1 MHPFAARWCGGSV
14 RRPTAD
20 ATAKMLAQSERL
32 GETPNMTV
40 TTVGAEAGT
49 GEKTL
54 LRTID
59 WRGAFWIASGVPA
72 LVLISIG
79 GMGAT
84 AGKVAF
90 LVWFISVIMGFLQA
104 FSYAEIAGLFH
115 SKSGGAAVYGAAA
128 WLRYSKV
135 IAPLSVWCNWFA
147 WTPVLSLGCAI
158 AAGYILNALA
168 PIPTFGL
175 ESPDVQAWLKDAAN
189 AATIAGKSSEEAATL
204 AAAALSEAATPWIRS
219 FKLLQFSFFGLA
231 NIEVGATF
239 FIGAVLM
246 LVTFAIQH
254 RGVLGTAR
262 VQQYIGLLV
271 LIPMTIVGVVP
282 FFNGGINYDNFSPI
296 VPPTG
301 EWNNPGWTY
310 VFGALFIAAWS
321 TYAFETAVCY
331 TREFKNPATDTI
343 KAIFWA
349 GIVSVALY
357 TLVAAAFQGY
367 LGLEGMTK
375 PGIVDGTGVAAAMG
389 EMVGGG
395 NVYVT
400 HLLEMMMILALVL
413 AIMMAMAGSSRTLYQ
428 GSVDGWLPK
437 YLSHVNEHGAP
448 TRAMWTDLVF
458 NLGLLTFA
466 ASDATAYYLILAISN
481 VGYIIFI
488 FLNLQATW
496 IHRIDSPDIPRPF
509 RAPTVLVGFNALL
522 GFVNL
527 VFMGAGAKVWGN
539 PNVLWYGLGFAAL
552 IIPVFF
558 FRHYIQDKGQ
568 FPPEMLAEL
577 NLTGQDLGERKAGVI
592 PYLTLILG
600 AAVVVTSHYYFQ
612 LPPPA

>member
-1 MHPFAARWCGGSV
+1 
-14 RRPTAD
+14 
-20 ATAKMLAQSERL
+20 
-32 GETPNMTV
+32 MTV
-40 TTVGAEAGT
+40 TSLERADSGAREN
-49 GEKTL
+49 TL

-59 WRGAFWIASGVPA
+59 WKGAFWIASGVPA

-128 WLRYSKV
+128 WLRYSKL

-158 AAGYILNALA
+158 AAGYILNAIA

-175 ESPDVQAWLKDAAN
+175 ESVEVQAWLKDAAN
-189 AATIAGKSSEEAATL
+189 AATIAGKSGEEAATL

-219 FKLLQFSFFGLA
+219 FKVLQFSFFGLA

-239 FIGAVLM
+239 FIGAILM

-254 RGVLGTAR
+254 RGVLGTAQ
-262 VQQYIGLLV
+262 VQKYIGLLV

-301 EWNNPGWTY
+301 DWSNPGWTY
-310 VFGALFIAAWS
+310 VLGALFIAAWS

-349 GIVSVALY
+349 GVVSVALY
-357 TLVAAAFQGY
+357 TLVAASFQGH
-367 LGLEGMTK
+367 LGLEGMTA

-389 EMVGGG
+389 QMVGGG

-400 HLLEMMMILALVL
+400 HLLEMMMILALLL

-496 IHRIDSPDIPRPF
+496 IHRIDSPDIPRPY
-509 RAPTVLVGFNALL
+509 RAPTLLVGFNALL

-558 FRHYIQDKGQ
+558 FRHYIQDKGK
-568 FPPEMLAEL
+568 FPAEMLTEL
-577 NLTGQDLGERKAGVI
+577 NLKGQDLGERKAGI
-592 PYLTLILG
+592 LPYVTLIL
-600 AAVVVTSHYYFQ
+600 AAMVVVTSHYYFQ
-612 LPPPA
+612 LPPPT

>member
-1 MHPFAARWCGGSV
+1 MGEEPM
-14 RRPTAD
+14 TA
-20 ATAKMLAQSERL
+20 
-32 GETPNMTV
+32 V
-40 TTVGAEAGT
+40 TTGAQPGT
-49 GEKTL
+49 ENTL

-90 LVWFISVIMGFLQA
+90 LVWFISVLMGFCQA

-115 SKSGGAAVYGAAA
+115 NKSGGAAIYGAAA
-128 WLRYSKV
+128 WLRYSKL

-175 ESPDVQAWLKDAAN
+175 ESAEVQAWLKDAAN
-189 AATIAGKSSEEAATL
+189 TAAIAGKTAEEAATL

-219 FKLLQFSFFGLA
+219 FKVFQFSFLGLA

-239 FIGAVLM
+239 FIGAILM

-262 VQQYIGLLV
+262 VQKYIGLLV

-282 FFNGGINYDNFSPI
+282 FFNGGVNYDNFSPI

-301 EWNNPGWTY
+301 DWSNPGWTY
-310 VFGALFIAAWS
+310 VLGALFIAAWS

-331 TREFKNPATDTI
+331 TREFKNPATDTF

-349 GIVSVALY
+349 GVVSVALY
-357 TLVAAAFQGY
+357 TLVAASFQGY
-367 LGLEGMTK
+367 LGIEGMTA
-375 PGIVDGTGVAAAMG
+375 PSIVDGTGVATAMG
-389 EMVGGG
+389 QMVGGG
-395 NVYVT
+395 NVYIT

-466 ASDATAYYLILAISN
+466 ASDATAYFFILAISN

-496 IHRIDSPDIPRPF
+496 IHRIDSPNIPRPY
-509 RAPTVLVGFNALL
+509 RAPTLLIGFNAIL

-539 PNVLWYGLGFAAL
+539 PNVLFYGLGFAAL
-552 IIPVFF
+552 IIPVFL
-558 FRHYIQDKGQ
+558 FRHYVQDKGQ
-568 FPPEMLAEL
+568 FPAEMLTEL
-577 NLTGQDLGERKAGVI
+577 NLKGQDLGERKAGML
-592 PYLTLILG
+592 PYLTLVL
-600 AAVVVTSHYYFQ
+600 AAIVVLTSHYYFQ
-612 LPPPA
+612 LPPA

>member
-1 MHPFAARWCGGSV
+1 
-14 RRPTAD
+14 
-20 ATAKMLAQSERL
+20 
-32 GETPNMTV
+32 MTV
-40 TTVGAEAGT
+40 TSLERADAGARQN
-49 GEKTL
+49 TL

-59 WRGAFWIASGVPA
+59 WKGAFWIASGVPA

-128 WLRYSKV
+128 WLRYSKI

-158 AAGYILNALA
+158 AAGYILNAIA

-175 ESPDVQAWLKDAAN
+175 ESTEVQAWLKDAAN
-189 AATIAGKSSEEAATL
+189 AATIAGKSGEEAATL

-219 FKLLQFSFFGLA
+219 FKVLQFSFFGLA

-239 FIGAVLM
+239 FIGAILM

-254 RGVLGTAR
+254 RGVLGTAQ
-262 VQQYIGLLV
+262 VQKYIGLLV

-301 EWNNPGWTY
+301 DWSNPGWTY
-310 VFGALFIAAWS
+310 VLGALFIAAWS

-357 TLVAAAFQGY
+357 TLVAASFQGH
-367 LGLEGMTK
+367 LGLEGMTA

-389 EMVGGG
+389 QMVGGG

-400 HLLEMMMILALVL
+400 HLLEMMMILALLL

-496 IHRIDSPDIPRPF
+496 IHRIDSPDIPRPY
-509 RAPTVLVGFNALL
+509 RAPTLLVGFNALL

-558 FRHYIQDKGQ
+558 FRHYIQDKGK
-568 FPPEMLAEL
+568 FPAEMLTEL
-577 NLTGQDLGERKAGVI
+577 NLKGQDLGERKAGI
-592 PYLTLILG
+592 LPYVTLIL
-600 AAVVVTSHYYFQ
+600 AAMVVVTSHYYFQ

>member
-1 MHPFAARWCGGSV
+1 M
-14 RRPTAD
+14 TAF
-20 ATAKMLAQSERL
+20 TTSAQS
-32 GETPNMTV
+32 
-40 TTVGAEAGT
+40 GT
-49 GEKTL
+49 ENTL

-90 LVWFISVIMGFLQA
+90 LVWFISVLMGFCQA

-115 SKSGGAAVYGAAA
+115 NKSGGAAIYGAAA
-128 WLRYSKV
+128 WLRYSKL

-175 ESPDVQAWLKDAAN
+175 ESAEVQGWLKDAAN
-189 AATIAGKSSEEAATL
+189 TAAIAGKTAEEAATI
-204 AAAALSEAATPWIRS
+204 AAAALSDAATPWIRS
-219 FKLLQFSFFGLA
+219 FKVFQFSFLGLA

-239 FIGAVLM
+239 FIGAILM

-262 VQQYIGLLV
+262 VQKYIGLLV

-282 FFNGGINYDNFSPI
+282 FFNGSVNYDNFSPI

-301 EWNNPGWTY
+301 DWSNPGWTY
-310 VFGALFIAAWS
+310 VLGALFIAAWS

-331 TREFKNPATDTI
+331 TREFKNPATDTF

-349 GIVSVALY
+349 GVVSVALY
-357 TLVAAAFQGY
+357 TLVAASFQGS
-367 LGLEGMTK
+367 LGVEGMTA
-375 PGIVDGTGVAAAMG
+375 PSIVDGTGVATAMG
-389 EMVGGG
+389 QMVGGG

-400 HLLEMMMILALVL
+400 HLLEMMMILALIL

-466 ASDATAYYLILAISN
+466 ASDATAYFFILAISN

-496 IHRIDSPDIPRPF
+496 IHRIDSPNVPRPY
-509 RAPTVLVGFNALL
+509 RAPTLLIGFNAIL

-539 PNVLWYGLGFAAL
+539 PNVLFYGLGFAAL
-552 IIPVFF
+552 IIPVFL
-558 FRHYIQDKGQ
+558 FRHYVQDKGQ
-568 FPPEMLAEL
+568 FPAEMLTEL
-577 NLTGQDLGERKAGVI
+577 NLKDQDLGERKAGI
-592 PYLTLILG
+592 LPYLTLVL
-600 AAVVVTSHYYFQ
+600 AAIVVLTSHYYFQ
-612 LPPPA
+612 LPPA

>member
-1 MHPFAARWCGGSV
+1 MTTTSTTP
-14 RRPTAD
+14 AD
-20 ATAKMLAQSERL
+20 LAGHSL
-32 GETPNMTV
+32 H
-40 TTVGAEAGT
+40 
-49 GEKTL
+49 
-54 LRTID
+54 RTID

-90 LVWFISVIMGFLQA
+90 LVWIISVLIGFSQA
-104 FSYAEIAGLFH
+104 FSYAEIAGLF
-115 SKSGGAAVYGAAA
+115 SNKSGGAAIYGAAA

-168 PIPTFGL
+168 PIPAFDAS
-175 ESPDVQAWLKDAAN
+175 SPEVVAWLKDAAN
-189 AATIAGKSSEEAATL
+189 AAAIAGKSAEEAATAGI
-204 AAAALSEAATPWIRS
+204 AAMTAAATPALRS
-219 FKLLQFSFFGLA
+219 FKVASFSFFGLA
-231 NIEVGATF
+231 NIEIGATF
-239 FIGAVLM
+239 FIGAILM
-246 LVTFAIQH
+246 LITFAIQH
-254 RGVLGTAR
+254 RGVLGTAQ
-262 VQQYIGLLV
+262 VQKWIGLLV
-271 LIPMTIVGVVP
+271 LIPMAIVGIVP
-282 FFNGGINYDNFSPI
+282 FLNGGVNTANFSPL
-296 VPPTG
+296 VPTGG

-310 VFGALFIAAWS
+310 FFGGLFIAAWS

-343 KAIFWA
+343 KAIFWS

-357 TLVAAAFQGY
+357 ILVAAAFQGY

-395 NVYVT
+395 NKFIT
-400 HLLEMMMILALVL
+400 HLLEMMMILALIL

-428 GSVDGWLPK
+428 GSVDGWLPR

-488 FLNLQATW
+488 FLNLQAAW
-496 IHRIDSPDIPRPF
+496 IHRIDSPDIARPY
-509 RAPTVLVGFNALL
+509 RAPSWLIGFNALL
-522 GFVNL
+522 GFANL
-527 VFMGAGAKVWGN
+527 LFMGAGAKVWGN
-539 PNVLWYGLGFAAL
+539 ANALWYGLAFAAL
-552 IIPVFF
+552 IIPVFW
-558 FRHYIQDKGQ
+558 FRHYVQDKGK
-568 FPPEMLAEL
+568 FPDQMLEEL
-577 NLTGQDLGERKAGVI
+577 NLKGQDLGVRKAGVL
-592 PYLTLILG
+592 PYLTLLVG
-600 AAVVVTSHYYFQ
+600 AAVVVASHYYFQ

>member
-1 MHPFAARWCGGSV
+1 MHPFVARLEANSNAG
-14 RRPTAD
+14 
-20 ATAKMLAQSERL
+20 Q
-32 GETPNMTV
+32 GENHMTV
-40 TTVGAEAGT
+40 TSLERADTGAREN
-49 GEKTL
+49 TL

-59 WRGAFWIASGVPA
+59 WKGAFWIASGVPA

-90 LVWFISVIMGFLQA
+90 LVWFISVVMGFLQA

-128 WLRYSKV
+128 WLRYSKLV
-135 IAPLSVWCNWFA
+135 APLSVWCNWFA

-158 AAGYILNALA
+158 AAGYILNAVA

-175 ESPDVQAWLKDAAN
+175 ESAEVQAWLKDAAN
-189 AATIAGKSSEEAATL
+189 AATIAGKSGEEAATL

-219 FKLLQFSFFGLA
+219 FKMLQFSFFGLA

-239 FIGAVLM
+239 FIGAILM

-254 RGVLGTAR
+254 RGVLGTAQ
-262 VQQYIGLLV
+262 VQKYIGLLV

-301 EWNNPGWTY
+301 DWSNPGWTY
-310 VFGALFIAAWS
+310 VLGALFIAAWS

-357 TLVAAAFQGY
+357 TLVAASFQGH
-367 LGLEGMTK
+367 LGIEGMTA

-389 EMVGGG
+389 QMVGGG
-395 NVYVT
+395 NVYIT
-400 HLLEMMMILALVL
+400 HLLEMMMILALIL

-496 IHRIDSPDIPRPF
+496 IHRIDSPDIPRPY
-509 RAPTVLVGFNALL
+509 RAPTLLVGLNALL

-558 FRHYIQDKGQ
+558 FRHYIQDKGK
-568 FPPEMLAEL
+568 FPAEMLTEL
-577 NLTGQDLGERKAGVI
+577 NLKGQDLGERKAGI
-592 PYLTLILG
+592 LPYVTLIL
-600 AAVVVTSHYYFQ
+600 AAMVVVTSHYYFQ

>member
-1 MHPFAARWCGGSV
+1 MHPFVARLEVNSNAG
-14 RRPTAD
+14 
-20 ATAKMLAQSERL
+20 Q
-32 GETPNMTV
+32 GENHMTV
-40 TTVGAEAGT
+40 TSLERADSGAREN
-49 GEKTL
+49 TL

-59 WRGAFWIASGVPA
+59 WKGAFWIASGVPA

-128 WLRYSKV
+128 WLRYSKL

-158 AAGYILNALA
+158 AAGYILNAIA

-175 ESPDVQAWLKDAAN
+175 ESAEVQAWLKDAAN
-189 AATIAGKSSEEAATL
+189 AATIAGKSGEEAATL

-219 FKLLQFSFFGLA
+219 FKVLQFSFFGLA

-239 FIGAVLM
+239 FIGAILM

-254 RGVLGTAR
+254 RGVLGTAQ
-262 VQQYIGLLV
+262 VQKYIGLLV

-301 EWNNPGWTY
+301 DWSNPGWTY
-310 VFGALFIAAWS
+310 VLGALFIAAWS

-349 GIVSVALY
+349 GVVSVALY
-357 TLVAAAFQGY
+357 TLVAASFQGH
-367 LGLEGMTK
+367 LGLEGMTA

-389 EMVGGG
+389 QMVGGG

-400 HLLEMMMILALVL
+400 HLLEMMMILALLL

-496 IHRIDSPDIPRPF
+496 IHRIDSPDIPRPY
-509 RAPTVLVGFNALL
+509 RAPTLLVGFNALL

-558 FRHYIQDKGQ
+558 FRHYIQDKGK
-568 FPPEMLAEL
+568 FPAEMLTEL
-577 NLTGQDLGERKAGVI
+577 NLKGQDLGERKAGI
-592 PYLTLILG
+592 LPYVTLIL
-600 AAVVVTSHYYFQ
+600 AAMVVVTSHYYFQ

>member
-1 MHPFAARWCGGSV
+1 
-14 RRPTAD
+14 
-20 ATAKMLAQSERL
+20 
-32 GETPNMTV
+32 MTV
-40 TTVGAEAGT
+40 TSLERADSGAREN
-49 GEKTL
+49 TL

-59 WRGAFWIASGVPA
+59 WKGAFWIASGVPA

-128 WLRYSKV
+128 WLRYSKL

-158 AAGYILNALA
+158 AAGYILNAIA

-175 ESPDVQAWLKDAAN
+175 ESAEVQNWLKDAAN
-189 AATIAGKSSEEAATL
+189 AATIAGKSGEEAATL

-219 FKLLQFSFFGLA
+219 FKVLQFSFFGLA

-239 FIGAVLM
+239 FIGAILM

-254 RGVLGTAR
+254 RGVLGTAQ
-262 VQQYIGLLV
+262 VQKYIGLLV

-301 EWNNPGWTY
+301 DWSNPGWTY
-310 VFGALFIAAWS
+310 VLGALFIAAWS

-349 GIVSVALY
+349 GVVSVALY
-357 TLVAAAFQGY
+357 TLVAASFQGH
-367 LGLEGMTK
+367 LGLEGMTA

-389 EMVGGG
+389 QMVGGG

-400 HLLEMMMILALVL
+400 HLLEMMMILALLL

-428 GSVDGWLPK
+428 GSIDGWLPK

-496 IHRIDSPDIPRPF
+496 IHRIDSPDIPRPY
-509 RAPTVLVGFNALL
+509 RAPTLLVGFNALL

-558 FRHYIQDKGQ
+558 FRHYIQDKGK
-568 FPPEMLAEL
+568 FPAEMLTEL
-577 NLTGQDLGERKAGVI
+577 NLKGQDLGERKAGI
-592 PYLTLILG
+592 LPYVTLIL
-600 AAVVVTSHYYFQ
+600 AAMVVVTSHYYFQ
-612 LPPPA
+612 LPPPT

>member
-1 MHPFAARWCGGSV
+1 
-14 RRPTAD
+14 
-20 ATAKMLAQSERL
+20 
-32 GETPNMTV
+32 MTV
-40 TTVGAEAGT
+40 TSLERADAGAREN
-49 GEKTL
+49 TL

-59 WRGAFWIASGVPA
+59 WKGAFWIASGIPA

-128 WLRYSKV
+128 WLRYSKI

-158 AAGYILNALA
+158 AAGYILNAIA

-175 ESPDVQAWLKDAAN
+175 ESAEVQAWLKDAAN
-189 AATIAGKSSEEAATL
+189 AATIAGKTGEEAATI
-204 AAAALSEAATPWIRS
+204 AAAALGEAATPWIRS
-219 FKLLQFSFFGLA
+219 FKVIQFSFFGLA

-239 FIGAVLM
+239 FIGAILM

-254 RGVLGTAR
+254 RGVLGTAQ
-262 VQQYIGLLV
+262 VQKYIGLLV

-301 EWNNPGWTY
+301 DWSNPGWTY
-310 VFGALFIAAWS
+310 VLGALFIAAWS

-357 TLVAAAFQGY
+357 TLVAASFQGH
-367 LGLEGMTK
+367 LGLEGMTA

-389 EMVGGG
+389 QMVGGG

-400 HLLEMMMILALVL
+400 HLLEMMMILALIL

-496 IHRIDSPDIPRPF
+496 IHRIDSPNIPRPY
-509 RAPTVLVGFNALL
+509 RAPTLLVGFNAML

-558 FRHYIQDKGQ
+558 FRHYIQDKGK
-568 FPPEMLAEL
+568 FPAEMLTEL
-577 NLTGQDLGERKAGVI
+577 NLKGQDLGERKAGI
-592 PYLTLILG
+592 LPYVTLIL
-600 AAVVVTSHYYFQ
+600 AAMVVVTSHYYFQ

>member
-1 MHPFAARWCGGSV
+1 
-14 RRPTAD
+14 
-20 ATAKMLAQSERL
+20 
-32 GETPNMTV
+32 MTV
-40 TTVGAEAGT
+40 TSLERADAGAREN
-49 GEKTL
+49 TL

-59 WRGAFWIASGVPA
+59 WKGAFWIASGVPA

-128 WLRYSKV
+128 WLRYSKL

-158 AAGYILNALA
+158 AAGYILNAIA

-175 ESPDVQAWLKDAAN
+175 ESAEVQAWLKDAAN
-189 AATIAGKSSEEAATL
+189 AATIAGKSGEEAATL

-219 FKLLQFSFFGLA
+219 FKVLQFSFFGLA

-239 FIGAVLM
+239 FIGAILM

-254 RGVLGTAR
+254 RGV
-262 VQQYIGLLV
+262 QKYIGLLV

-301 EWNNPGWTY
+301 DWSNPGWTY
-310 VFGALFIAAWS
+310 VLGALFIAAWS

-357 TLVAAAFQGY
+357 TLVAASFQGH
-367 LGLEGMTK
+367 LGLEGMTA

-389 EMVGGG
+389 QMVGGG

-400 HLLEMMMILALVL
+400 HLLEMMMILALLL

-496 IHRIDSPDIPRPF
+496 IHRIDSPDIPRPY
-509 RAPTVLVGFNALL
+509 RAPTLLVGFNALL

-558 FRHYIQDKGQ
+558 FRHYIQDKGK
-568 FPPEMLAEL
+568 FPAEMLTEL
-577 NLTGQDLGERKAGVI
+577 NLKGQDLGERKAGI
-592 PYLTLILG
+592 LPYVTLIL
-600 AAVVVTSHYYFQ
+600 AAMVVVTSHYYFQ

>member
-1 MHPFAARWCGGSV
+1 
-14 RRPTAD
+14 
-20 ATAKMLAQSERL
+20 
-32 GETPNMTV
+32 MTV
-40 TTVGAEAGT
+40 TSLERADAGARQN
-49 GEKTL
+49 TL

-59 WRGAFWIASGVPA
+59 WKGAFWIASGVPA

-128 WLRYSKV
+128 WLRYSKL

-158 AAGYILNALA
+158 AAGYILNAIA

-175 ESPDVQAWLKDAAN
+175 ESAEVQNWLKDAAN
-189 AATIAGKSSEEAATL
+189 AATIAGKSGEEAATL

-219 FKLLQFSFFGLA
+219 FKVLQFSFFGLA

-239 FIGAVLM
+239 FIGAILM

-254 RGVLGTAR
+254 RGVLGTAQ
-262 VQQYIGLLV
+262 VQKYIGLLV

-301 EWNNPGWTY
+301 DWSNPGWTY
-310 VFGALFIAAWS
+310 VLGALFIAAWS

-349 GIVSVALY
+349 GVVSVALY
-357 TLVAAAFQGY
+357 TLVAASFQGH
-367 LGLEGMTK
+367 LGLEGMTA

-389 EMVGGG
+389 QMVGGG

-400 HLLEMMMILALVL
+400 HLLEMMMILALIL

-428 GSVDGWLPK
+428 GSIDGWLPK

-496 IHRIDSPDIPRPF
+496 IHRIDSPDIPRPY
-509 RAPTVLVGFNALL
+509 RAPTLLVGFNALL

-558 FRHYIQDKGQ
+558 FRHYIQDKGK
-568 FPPEMLAEL
+568 FPAEMLTEL
-577 NLTGQDLGERKAGVI
+577 NLKGQDLGERKAGI
-592 PYLTLILG
+592 LPYVTLIL
-600 AAVVVTSHYYFQ
+600 AAMVVVTSHYYFQ

>member
-1 MHPFAARWCGGSV
+1 M
-14 RRPTAD
+14 TAF
-20 ATAKMLAQSERL
+20 TTSAQ
-32 GETPNMTV
+32 P
-40 TTVGAEAGT
+40 GT
-49 GEKTL
+49 ENTL

-90 LVWFISVIMGFLQA
+90 LVWFISVLMGFCQA

-115 SKSGGAAVYGAAA
+115 NKSGGAAVYGAAA
-128 WLRYSKV
+128 WLRYSKL

-175 ESPDVQAWLKDAAN
+175 DSAEVQAWLKDAAN
-189 AATIAGKSSEEAATL
+189 ATAIAGKTAEEAATI

-219 FKLLQFSFFGLA
+219 FKVFQFSFLGLA

-239 FIGAVLM
+239 FIGAILM

-262 VQQYIGLLV
+262 VQKYIGLLV

-282 FFNGGINYDNFSPI
+282 FFNGSVNYDNFSPI

-301 EWNNPGWTY
+301 DWSNPGWTY
-310 VFGALFIAAWS
+310 VLGALFIAAWS

-331 TREFKNPATDTI
+331 TREFKNPATDTF

-349 GIVSVALY
+349 GVVSVALY
-357 TLVAAAFQGY
+357 TLVAASFQGS
-367 LGLEGMTK
+367 LGVEGMTA
-375 PGIVDGTGVAAAMG
+375 PSIVDGTGVATAMG
-389 EMVGGG
+389 QMVGGG

-400 HLLEMMMILALVL
+400 HLLEMMMILALIL

-466 ASDATAYYLILAISN
+466 ASDATAYFFILAISN

-496 IHRIDSPDIPRPF
+496 IHRIDSPNVPRPY
-509 RAPTVLVGFNALL
+509 RAPTLLIGFNAIL

-539 PNVLWYGLGFAAL
+539 PNVLFYGLGFAAL
-552 IIPVFF
+552 IIPVFL
-558 FRHYIQDKGQ
+558 FRHYVQDKGQ
-568 FPPEMLAEL
+568 FPAEMLTEL
-577 NLTGQDLGERKAGVI
+577 NLKDQDLGERKAGI
-592 PYLTLILG
+592 LPYLTLVL
-600 AAVVVTSHYYFQ
+600 AAIVVLTSHYYFQ
-612 LPPPA
+612 LPPA

>member
-1 MHPFAARWCGGSV
+1 MGRGKNH
-14 RRPTAD
+14 
-20 ATAKMLAQSERL
+20 
-32 GETPNMTV
+32 MTV
-40 TTVGAEAGT
+40 TSLERADAGAREN
-49 GEKTL
+49 TL

-59 WRGAFWIASGVPA
+59 WKGAFWIASGIPA

-128 WLRYSKV
+128 WLRYSKI

-158 AAGYILNALA
+158 AAGYILNAIA

-175 ESPDVQAWLKDAAN
+175 ESAEVQAWLKDAAN
-189 AATIAGKSSEEAATL
+189 AATIAGKTGEEAATI
-204 AAAALSEAATPWIRS
+204 AAAALGEAATPWIRS
-219 FKLLQFSFFGLA
+219 FKVIQFSFFGLA

-239 FIGAVLM
+239 FIGAILM

-254 RGVLGTAR
+254 RGVLGTAQ
-262 VQQYIGLLV
+262 VQKYIGLLV

-301 EWNNPGWTY
+301 DWSNPGWTY
-310 VFGALFIAAWS
+310 VLGALFIAAWS

-357 TLVAAAFQGY
+357 TLVAASFQGH
-367 LGLEGMTK
+367 LGLEGMTA

-389 EMVGGG
+389 QMVGGG

-400 HLLEMMMILALVL
+400 HLLEMMMILALIL

-496 IHRIDSPDIPRPF
+496 IHRIDSPNIPRPY
-509 RAPTVLVGFNALL
+509 RAPTLLVGFNAML

-558 FRHYIQDKGQ
+558 FRHYIQDKGK
-568 FPPEMLAEL
+568 FPAEMLTEL
-577 NLTGQDLGERKAGVI
+577 NLKGQDLGERKAGI
-592 PYLTLILG
+592 LPYVTLIL
-600 AAVVVTSHYYFQ
+600 AAMVVVTSHYYFQ

>member
-1 MHPFAARWCGGSV
+1 
-14 RRPTAD
+14 
-20 ATAKMLAQSERL
+20 
-32 GETPNMTV
+32 MTV
-40 TTVGAEAGT
+40 TSLESAGVGAREN
-49 GEKTL
+49 TL

-128 WLRYSKV
+128 WLRYSKL

-158 AAGYILNALA
+158 AAGYILNAIA

-175 ESPDVQAWLKDAAN
+175 ESAEVQAWLKDAAN
-189 AATIAGKSSEEAATL
+189 AATIAGKSGEEAATL

-219 FKLLQFSFFGLA
+219 FKVLQFSFFGLA

-239 FIGAVLM
+239 FIGAILM

-254 RGVLGTAR
+254 RGVLGTAQ
-262 VQQYIGLLV
+262 VQKYIGLLV

-301 EWNNPGWTY
+301 DWSNPGWTY
-310 VFGALFIAAWS
+310 VLGALFIAAWS

-357 TLVAAAFQGY
+357 TLVAASFQGH
-367 LGLEGMTK
+367 LGLEGMTA

-389 EMVGGG
+389 QMVGGG
-395 NVYVT
+395 NVYIT
-400 HLLEMMMILALVL
+400 HLLEMMMILALLL

-496 IHRIDSPDIPRPF
+496 IHRIDSPEIPRPY
-509 RAPTVLVGFNALL
+509 RAPTLLIGVNALL

-568 FPPEMLAEL
+568 FPAEMLSEL
-577 NLTGQDLGERKAGVI
+577 NLKGQDLGERKAGML
-592 PYLTLILG
+592 PYVTLILG
-600 AAVVVTSHYYFQ
+600 AIVVVTSHYYFQ